1 MDFES
6 LVPENA
12 RLRGYVSQRSNMR
25 YIKIVVKHFDERQRA
40 DFRNSCLGFLSEVP
54 DLQFSAQLI
63 QQLVFYCIQTNKWHE
78 LWFDLQGHLAR
89 FGIQVYALVT
99 GLRCG
104 LLSDDNVMDRVLDK
118 RRLKDKYFKHVDKI
132 SYAQLEQT
140 FLRSSTPR
148 ADRYKLSLA
157 LVIERIFN
165 APDNNVG
172 IDMETLS
179 IVNDLD
185 LFFLYPWGRISYGR
199 LIKGFLFRGHW
210 ARKFLDAT
218 KKKEKAQRSYDAFF
232 KNVQL
237 HVYAT
242 LRPTETERGQPHIA
256 TLVLF
261 NDHHVPALDD
271 LARDSVAPQFQA
283 ERMGTPK
290 EGTSENETSDE
301 AHDGGG
307 ISGEE
312 EESGADESGEDEGE
326 DSKSTTVGIVN
337 VIEFDEVGRR
347 GLFPPPHAGTST
359 SHVRPTAT
367 AGSSLTADDIQG
379 MLLDQRILFEMRL
392 RTVKLEIM
400 HHVSNKFKKLKDF
413 ISTTSQHPA
422 LQPLYVRLMWTP
434 SPDNQTTKALQATTR
449 RLTVLTKTW
458 GLTGKRGTV
467 CVLMKNTW
475 SHAWT
480 SKTHWNR
487 KFTRY
492 VDITHIHPCS
502 EDHPVPEP
510 STIEEV
516 QGGHHPSPGDRDKK
530 QDMLPTGTLHLQD
543 TVHIEPCPNNDPVLV
558 LAATDE
564 VQVSANVA
572 RPGWEL
578 TTKRRRSA

>member
-199 LIKGFLFRGHW
+199 LIKGFRGRW

-218 KKKEKAQRSYDAFF
+218 KKKEKAVSYTIHDFPIAIQCLGERFPWLLGWTSTKQPQQRTYDAFF

-237 HVYAT
+237 HMYAT
-242 LRPTETERGQPHIA
+242 LRPTEIE
-256 TLVLF
+256 
-261 NDHHVPALDD
+261 
-271 LARDSVAPQFQA
+271 DSVVLQFQA
-283 ERMGTPK
+283 ERIGTPK
-290 EGTSENETSDE
+290 EGTSEDETSDE

-307 ISGEE
+307 TSGEE
-312 EESGADESGEDEGE
+312 EESGADESEEDEGE
-326 DSKSTTVGIVN
+326 DSEEHDSGDSDCHRVRRSRQTGTFST
-337 VIEFDEVGRR
+337 
-347 GLFPPPHAGTST
+347 PHADYGGF
-359 SHVRPTAT
+359 
-367 AGSSLTADDIQG
+367 AG
-379 MLLDQRILFEMRL
+379 
-392 RTVKLEIM
+392 
-400 HHVSNKFKKLKDF
+400 HH
-413 ISTTSQHPA
+413 
-422 LQPLYVRLMWTP
+422 P
-434 SPDNQTTKALQATTR
+434 SPDGIDEDMGIDRQEGDGMCINEEHMEPCLDEQDMPLPTGTESLQ
-449 RLTVLTKTW
+449 
-458 GLTGKRGTV
+458 
-467 CVLMKNTW
+467 
-475 SHAWT
+475 
-480 SKTHWNR
+480 
-487 KFTRY
+487 
-492 VDITHIHPCS
+492 DITHIQSCLV
-502 EDHPVPEP
+502 DHPVPEP

-516 QGGHHPSPGDRDKK
+516 QGIALFF
-530 QDMLPTGTLHLQD
+530 M
-543 TVHIEPCPNNDPVLV
+543 I
-558 LAATDE
+558 
-564 VQVSANVA
+564 
-572 RPGWEL
+572 
-578 TTKRRRSA
+578 